1 MFFHYHEDE
10 VNSKDNLNKTISY
23 VLNATH
29 VISIEE
35 AGRIFTEK
43 AHRDRNTDVF
53 NFYVAARSPPII
65 IQMQVD
71 DNKNANIARVF
82 GQAFRDTSQRY
93 FSEDYV
99 TVNRNYIAHLL
110 FDTHNVEQVIRI
122 YFRNETNF
130 STGHTHIRLFRFIY
144 GISTMSFLGWQN

>member
-1 MFFHYHEDE
+1 MFFHYHEENDTLTGDA
-10 VNSKDNLNKTISY
+10 NY

-29 VISIEE
+29 VIVVEE
-35 AGRIFTEK
+35 VGRIFTEK
-43 AHRDRNTDVF
+43 VFRDRAADMF
-53 NFYVAARSPPII
+53 NFYIATRSPPVII
-65 IQMQVD
+65 LIQID
-71 DNKNANIARVF
+71 GNKNTNIARVF

-99 TVNRNYIAHLL
+99 TVNRDYIAHLL

-130 STGHTHIRLFRFIY
+130 STGHTHIRLNQFIY
-144 GISTMSFLGWQN
+144 GISTMAFLGWQD